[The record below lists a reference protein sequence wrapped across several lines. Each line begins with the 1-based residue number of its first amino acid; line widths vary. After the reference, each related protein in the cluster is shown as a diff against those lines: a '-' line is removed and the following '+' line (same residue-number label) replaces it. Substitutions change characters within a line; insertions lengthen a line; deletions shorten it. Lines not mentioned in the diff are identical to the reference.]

1 MLCILSTIVY
11 QLGIVF
17 FFPCVQDK
25 EDNEG
30 PPPKLQV
37 DEINLPCVRLSEIQ
51 KPYQVVPIQS
61 VETRE
66 ATKSLVSQMKTSN
79 ENPSS
84 VTASD
89 AEGAESSQ
97 GASVIEVSDW
107 ISQNKVSAWPFDIV
121 VRESALTS

>member
-1 MLCILSTIVY
+1 M
-11 QLGIVF
+11 
-17 FFPCVQDK
+17 
-25 EDNEG
+25 DNEG

-37 DEINLPCVRLSEIQ
+37 DEINRPCARLPEIQ
-51 KPYQVVPIQS
+51 KPYQVMPIQS
-61 VETRE
+61 VEMRE
-66 ATKSLVSQMKTSN
+66 TTGSKI
-79 ENPSS
+79 NPSS

-97 GASVIEVSDW
+97 GAPVIEVSDW

>member
-1 MLCILSTIVY
+1 M
-11 QLGIVF
+11 
-17 FFPCVQDK
+17 
-25 EDNEG
+25 
-30 PPPKLQV
+30 
-37 DEINLPCVRLSEIQ
+37 
-51 KPYQVVPIQS
+51 VPIQS

-97 GASVIEVSDW
+97 GAPVIEVSDW